1 MIIHDTGRLVVW
13 FKDVPVD
20 GLLPVAAGVA
30 ASSARAGPVKAALPA
45 AVPTSMPRPLP
56 SGPATVE
63 ETKPTTPATSSAPA
77 AGLPGPLERPDATF
91 VGPPKPAAPPRPIDL
106 SARSVEAWVLRSD
119 SRNTLEK
126 LWTEGENVRVKQA
139 PANPGEKGV
148 DIEGLTLQMTCH
160 PAGNFLVVTGDL
172 AQLRMDKIYIIGPEV
187 NIDQATNKA
196 WVTGAGAMEMESKTN
211 FQGDQ
216 LAKPVPLQ
224 VSWHKSML
232 FDGNYA
238 EFHEAVQAEQENAH
252 LLTQRLEVHFDRA
265 ISLKEGTKSDQ
276 PPARVQRLVCD
287 RNVSIEERT
296 FDPSGKLVKFQNL
309 VSPWVTME
317 ALEPDDDV
325 PPPAPGAQAT
335 PPANTGNE
343 VRATGFGTLRIMQ
356 AGGADSA
363 DPTGTPAPVN
373 RPPADRTKA
382 NAKNEQMKMTYV
394 TFEKTMYANSK
405 KNKAVFQETVR
416 VLNFPC
422 TNPDIKIDID
432 AMLES
437 MPEGGIYLRCD
448 KLEVLNRAAKGSK
461 AQQEMTATG
470 HVTVQSK
477 LITGHATKV
486 TYNEEK
492 DQLIFDGGTDGVA
505 TLYKSEVPGGEQ
517 KKIEGKKITYIRKTG
532 EYKVDEGRL
541 ITGGN

>member
-1 MIIHDTGRLVVW
+1 MI
-13 FKDVPVD
+13 
-20 GLLPVAAGVA
+20 
-30 ASSARAGPVKAALPA
+30 
-45 AVPTSMPRPLP
+45 
-56 SGPATVE
+56 
-63 ETKPTTPATSSAPA
+63 
-77 AGLPGPLERPDATF
+77 
-91 VGPPKPAAPPRPIDL
+91 
-106 SARSVEAWVLRSD
+106 
-119 SRNTLEK
+119 
-126 LWTEGENVRVKQA
+126 
-139 PANPGEKGV
+139 
-148 DIEGLTLQMTCH
+148 
-160 PAGNFLVVTGDL
+160 
-172 AQLRMDKIYIIGPEV
+172 
-187 NIDQATNKA
+187 
-196 WVTGAGAMEMESKTN
+196 MESKTN

-224 VSWHKSML
+224 VAWHKSML

-238 EFHEAVQAEQENAH
+238 EFHEDVQAEQENAH

-265 ISLKEGTKSDQ
+265 ISLKEGAKSDQ

-287 RNVSIEERT
+287 RNVSIEEKT
-296 FDPSGKLVKFQNL
+296 FDPASGKLIKFQNL
-309 VSPWVTME
+309 VSPWVTMT

-325 PPPAPGAQAT
+325 PPPAAGAPAA

-356 AGGADSA
+356 AGGADPVEPGA
-363 DPTGTPAPVN
+363 APAN

-405 KNKAVFQETVR
+405 KNKADFQETVR

-422 TNPDIKIDID
+422 NDPEIKIDID

-448 KLEVLNRAAKGSK
+448 KLEVLNRAPKGSK

-477 LITGHATKV
+477 LITGHAAKV

-505 TLYKSEVPGGEQ
+505 TLYKAEIPGGEQ
-517 KKIEGKKITYIRKTG
+517 KKIEGEKITYIRKTG
-532 EYKVDEGRL
+532 DCKVDKAHV
-541 ITGGN
+541 ITSGN